1 MNFRELPNQRSPA
14 NLISAHRRLGN
25 ACGRLTKLKGIQP
38 EGLDEMVRLAAAL
51 EDAHSRNVDGTLFAV
66 VQIARLSGDRLRDLD
81 LDLRS
86 RALDALRTRGSPDFW
101 QRLLLEVVAIETVDQ
116 ARAFAIRY
124 RPAWQPEATADRKS
138 VVEGKRGDV
147 GGRRV

>member
-66 VQIARLSGDRLRDLD
+66 DQIARLSGDRLRDLD

-124 RPAWQPEATADRKS
+124 RPAWQPEATAESYPSRAVDFIGFQGQS
-138 VVEGKRGDV
+138 A
-147 GGRRV
+147 

>member
-51 EDAHSRNVDGTLFAV
+51 ERSSKSRASAAIACVIWTLTSDRAHSTRFA
-66 VQIARLSGDRLRDLD
+66 LE
-81 LDLRS
+81 DLRIS
-86 RALDALRTRGSPDFW
+86 GSASC
-101 QRLLLEVVAIETVDQ
+101 L
-116 ARAFAIRY
+116 
-124 RPAWQPEATADRKS
+124 KS
-138 VVEGKRGDV
+138 SP
-147 GGRRV
+147 